1 MVAKN
6 TKMLTF
12 QAGPDLI
19 QALDEVAQQMSKDER
34 YAMARWGSRITRSQA
49 IRILLIEG
57 LARHQPD
64 QQELGL

>member
-12 QAGPDLI
+12 QAAPDLI
-19 QALDEVAQQMSKDER
+19 QALDEVAEQMSKDER
-34 YAMARWGSRITRSQA
+34 YAMARWGDKITRSQA

-64 QQELGL
+64 QQELGI